1 MGRFAEREREQ
12 YRVIVER
19 SGDTD
24 DMTMEIESG
33 PTELPSVI
41 GDAIA
46 GLTHCDVTAYR
57 LDEDGNRVGDPAYE
71 ERIEDPYADE
81 RELSSTNSPY

>member
-1 MGRFAEREREQ
+1 MGRFAERERER

-19 SGDTD
+19 SGDND

-33 PTELPSVI
+33 PTELPSVV

-46 GLTHCDVTAYR
+46 GLTHCDVIAYR
-57 LDEDGNRVGDPAYE
+57 LDEDGNRVGKPAYE
-71 ERIEDPYADE
+71 ERIEGPYEDE
-81 RELSSTNSPY
+81 RELSSTDSPH